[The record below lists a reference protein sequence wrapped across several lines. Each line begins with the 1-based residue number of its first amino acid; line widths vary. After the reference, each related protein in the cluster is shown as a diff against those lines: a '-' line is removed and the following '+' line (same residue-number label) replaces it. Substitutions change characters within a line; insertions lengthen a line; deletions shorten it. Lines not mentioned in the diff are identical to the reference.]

1 MSCRI
6 FVRCSLF
13 AQEKSSVICHKI
25 SGLLTEALSH
35 APSVVVFDDLDSIIQ
50 SSLES
55 EGSQFSSSTVELM
68 EFLSGILDEY
78 GVQYLSCIS

>member
-1 MSCRI
+1 MPCRI

-13 AQEKSSVICHKI
+13 AQDKASIIRHKI
-25 SGLLTEALSH
+25 SSFITEALSH

-50 SSLES
+50 TSLES
-55 EGSQFSSSTVELM
+55 EGSQFSSSTVELT

-78 GVQYLSCIS
+78 GVPSLSCIS